1 MKKLLSLLIVLATLA
16 SCSSGSDDG
25 TRLGNALVA
34 AWNDNTALDSV
45 LNAITTTRDDLTF
58 TGSFDEALI
67 EAATKSDNVTIE
79 MAAHLLTESDENFA
93 ERQAH
98 HIVEA
103 LLNGKCDRQT
113 ATARLNAGHEAA
125 ERLGRAKAGATLDA
139 AIDEQAAS
147 LPINDQMKVYSA
159 ATTPANLGAALAR
172 ETDADK
178 EDIEKRIE
186 ALRAIY
192 STEDFNTFI
201 TSYNDN
207 L

>member
-34 AWNDNTALDSV
+34 AWNDSTALDSV

-125 ERLGRAKAGATLDA
+125 ERLGRAQAGATLDA

-147 LPINDQMKVYSA
+147 LPLNDQMKVYSA